1 MSSPAPFNMTSHKIR
16 TFLHL
21 IYINNVLFK
30 IYYYLDPIDMPL
42 GVKVEHIIILTL
54 WMSNIKMFPYINL
67 HLMFYFSI

>member
-1 MSSPAPFNMTSHKIR
+1 MYYLKFI
-16 TFLHL
+16 
-21 IYINNVLFK
+21 K

-67 HLMFYFSI
+67 HLMFYFII